1 MTHRRTSALA
11 LVVAGTLGVTTLAVP
26 AARAANGG
34 VNPRSG
40 STPPSVEQPA
50 NPAPASSSDEPTTII
65 VQLEAGAEHA
75 QTRERITASVAEAL
89 PSASV
94 TTLREYTHA
103 LQGFAIE
110 APASALA
117 AIQRTEGVKTAVVA
131 RSVTPM
137 AENDAAPAGAPVLKN
152 ASALEMTRANQAAQK
167 GDHQVIE
174 VIDSGLDTSH
184 PAFSGA
190 LDAASL
196 RMT

>member
-26 AARAANGG
+26 AAFAADGG
-34 VNPRSG
+34 AHPRSG
-40 STPPSVEQPA
+40 PTPPSSGH
-50 NPAPASSSDEPTTII
+50 PAPASSSDEPTTII
-65 VQLEAGAEHA
+65 IQLEAEAERA
-75 QTRERITASVAEAL
+75 QTRERIAASVAEAV

-110 APASALA
+110 APAAALA
-117 AIQRTEGVKTAVVA
+117 AIQRTEGVKTAAVA

-174 VIDSGLDTSH
+174 VIDSGLDPPS
-184 PAFSGA
+184 PVPSMPPPCA
-190 LDAASL
+190 
-196 RMT
+196 